1 MTTIEALRPIEKLT
15 VYRVLEALN
24 FDLTDWE
31 RDQDGNPID
40 NPAIN
45 GRAFAWSYHD
55 AASGQDVFMLWHAE
69 MVERDEQIA
78 YRQSWNEFL
87 RELEETRPQTAARA
101 DAFLKHI
108 SNLKKNAVVRVSIV
122 EGSRAKATD
131 TQASKVARRVLD
143 SEPWHL
149 SLWEPLSN
157 TFEFTRGLPRA
168 AESTPNDVPPA
179 EVDAPADEPDL
190 SLLADIQAIHGS
202 DGSQT
207 EKERLVA
214 ARLGQGRFRSE
225 VLARW
230 GHRCAVSGATTLQA
244 IRASHCQPWRVGTN
258 AQRLDPANGLPL
270 VATLDA
276 LFDVG
281 LITFGEDGRVRASP
295 QLADTAIPVEGLR
308 LRRPLDAEEAVY
320 MDFHRKEIFKAE

>member
-1 MTTIEALRPIEKLT
+1 MTTLEALRPTEKLP
-15 VYRVLEALN
+15 VYRVLELLN
-24 FDLTDWE
+24 FDLTAWE
-31 RDQDGNPID
+31 RDQQGNPID

-45 GRAFAWSYHD
+45 GRAYPWSFHD
-55 AASGQDVFMLWHAE
+55 KVSGQDVFMLWHAE
-69 MVERDEQIA
+69 MEDRDGQIV
-78 YRQSWNEFL
+78 YRQGWDEFL
-87 RELEETRPQTAARA
+87 RELDESRPQTAARA

-149 SLWEPLSN
+149 SFWDPLSN

-168 AESTPNDVPPA
+168 AESTPNDVP
-179 EVDAPADEPDL
+179 PADEPDL

-230 GHRCAVSGATTLQA
+230 GHRCAVSGATTLQV

-295 QLADTAIPVEGLR
+295 HLADTAIPVEGLR

>member
-1 MTTIEALRPIEKLT
+1 MTTLEALRPTEKLT

-55 AASGQDVFMLWHAE
+55 AASEQDVFMLWHAE
-69 MVERDEQIA
+69 MAERDGQIV
-78 YRQSWNEFL
+78 YRQGWNGFL
-87 RELEETRPQTAARA
+87 RELEETRPQTAARIPKPRKWR
-101 DAFLKHI
+101 DVL
-108 SNLKKNAVVRVSIV
+108 
-122 EGSRAKATD
+122 
-131 TQASKVARRVLD
+131 LD

-168 AESTPNDVPPA
+168 AESTPNDVPP
-179 EVDAPADEPDL
+179 VDEPDL
-190 SLLADIQAIHGS
+190 SLLADIKRFTGRWQP
-202 DGSQT
+202 DGKSGWLPRDWGRADS
-207 EKERLVA
+207 KRGA
-214 ARLGQGRFRSE
+214 GALGASLRGVRRDD
-225 VLARW
+225 A
-230 GHRCAVSGATTLQA
+230 
-244 IRASHCQPWRVGTN
+244 ASHSCSRTASHGESGTN
-258 AQRLDPANGLPL
+258 AQRLDPAQRTAFGGD
-270 VATLDA
+270 LDA

-281 LITFGEDGRVRASP
+281 LITFGEDGGSACPSP
-295 QLADTAIPVEGLR
+295 HLADTAIPVEGLR

-320 MDFHRKEIFKAE
+320 MDFHRTEIFKAE